1 MFGYLYTMALLCHCR
16 LVSDKQ
22 IVSELASG
30 ACSVADV
37 QARCGAAT
45 RCGGCLPALEALVEA
60 RTTAVA
66 AA

>member
-1 MFGYLYTMALLCHCR
+1 MALICHCR
-16 LVSDKQ
+16 VVSDSR
-22 IVSELASG
+22 IVSELVSG

-45 RCGGCLPALEALVEA
+45 RCGGCLPALEALLEA
-60 RTTAVA
+60 RTTTVA